1 MIVLKGQTEA
11 SRRPPSVPA
20 HTWGSDEE
28 LSTQKSAATQGCVHL
43 EKDDP
48 WCQMDLHSN
57 SSSAASRQGDPRPGS
72 PTSLGL
78 HDLFL

>member
-1 MIVLKGQTEA
+1 MTVLLESLQLKKKTEITVMIVLKGQTEA

-48 WCQMDLHSN
+48 
-57 SSSAASRQGDPRPGS
+57 
-72 PTSLGL
+72 
-78 HDLFL
+78 